1 MLRDSRRCQKET
13 LGVYPGV
20 PGTGEVTDGERSEE
34 ARESGERMDEDIV
47 GGEEEVDGGES
58 DVRVVDVS
66 ILLSSRAVSFAA
78 EFESCD
84 PRAIV
89 ERALTVTKTKVQ
101 WKSAVTAGQHYCI
114 VRSSLFVGASNER
127 RSAES
132 QVLVRW
138 NLAIFSID
146 HAERLERIP

>member
-1 MLRDSRRCQKET
+1 MSKET

-66 ILLSSRAVSFAA
+66 ILKFYQAERYRLQRSLNHAIRVLSSNAR
-78 EFESCD
+78 
-84 PRAIV
+84 
-89 ERALTVTKTKVQ
+89 
-101 WKSAVTAGQHYCI
+101 
-114 VRSSLFVGASNER
+114 
-127 RSAES
+127 
-132 QVLVRW
+132 
-138 NLAIFSID
+138 
-146 HAERLERIP
+146 